1 MCQESPSL
9 QSGEYVKNI
18 GQELSPTAIKIFGSY
33 PLADHAQKRL
43 PSMKAKEFDQKFD
56 DGEDITQMLDLS
68 QAKRP
73 LSARRKI
80 SIDLP
85 IWIIELIDQEAS
97 RLGVTP
103 QTIIQTSLTEH
114 LAINNPS

>member
-1 MCQESPSL
+1 
-9 QSGEYVKNI
+9 
-18 GQELSPTAIKIFGSY
+18 
-33 PLADHAQKRL
+33 
-43 PSMKAKEFDQKFD
+43 MKAQEFDQKFD
-56 DGEDITQMLDLS
+56 NGEDITQMLDLS

-85 IWIIELIDQEAS
+85 IWMIELIDQEAN

-103 QTIIQTSLTEH
+103 QTIIQTSLAEH
-114 LAINNPS
+114 LAVNNPS